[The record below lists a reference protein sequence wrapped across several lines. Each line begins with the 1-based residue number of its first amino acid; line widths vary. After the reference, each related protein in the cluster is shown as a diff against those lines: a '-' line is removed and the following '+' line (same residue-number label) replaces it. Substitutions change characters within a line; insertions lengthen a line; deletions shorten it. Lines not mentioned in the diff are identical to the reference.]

1 MVRRQRLPE
10 VLILVLICAGF
21 VGAILAYQTL
31 FPELFDFLTSDEI
44 VLGFLASVGT
54 FWIAVRLTGFD
65 SAQRDW
71 GTVVAAFCVGT
82 GASLIVQA
90 WLNYLDI
97 LTRSMFLIVIGGV
110 LASVLLWIAGQLM
123 PSRDEAFKARTLMI
137 GFDHVSAELVPFL
150 RYPLAAVIGG
160 TSYPPGSKAIPYGEL
175 KSALEQLQPQQIV
188 VTRDGAGQVDSST
201 LLEQRLRGARVNST
215 LELYEDLLGR
225 VCCADRQPVDL
236 MLSQA
241 LSGNQQAMVFQAIYT
256 NLIGLALLLAIF
268 PVLAAVFV
276 FALLSGSGS
285 IIEAEECCGFRNIPF
300 LRMRFR
306 TKRAD
311 GTYHPAGRMIAW
323 LHLTDAPLLFNII
336 RGEMALFGPRPVRSE
351 FAARLREIIPFY
363 SMRFAVKPGIISW
376 GGASPQ
382 GSGDRSPVLTEIEYD
397 LYYVKHGSPVLDLE
411 ILQRLIFPAKPRD
424 QSQVAFA
431 PAGQ

>member
-31 FPELFDFLTSDEI
+31 FPDLFDFLTSDEI
-44 VLGFLASVGT
+44 VLGFLTSVGT

-65 SAQRDW
+65 SVQRDW
-71 GTVVAAFCVGT
+71 GTVATAFCVGT
-82 GASLIVQA
+82 GTSLIVQA

-97 LTRSMFLIVIGGV
+97 LTRSIFLIVVGGV
-110 LASVLLWIAGQLM
+110 FASVMLWIAGRIM
-123 PSRDEAFKARTLMI
+123 PSRGEEFQARTVMI
-137 GFDHVSAELVPFL
+137 GFDHVSAELVWFL
-150 RYPLAAVIGG
+150 PYPLAAVVGDR
-160 TSYPPGSKAIPYGEL
+160 SYPPGSQAIPYGEL
-175 KSALEQLQPQQIV
+175 KSALEQFRPQQIV
-188 VTRDGAGQVDSST
+188 VTRDGAGQVDSSA
-201 LLEQRLRGARVNST
+201 LLYQRLRGARVNST

-236 MLSQA
+236 LLSQA
-241 LSGNQQAMVFQAIYT
+241 LSGNQQAMLFQAIYT
-256 NLIGLALLLAIF
+256 NLIGLAFLLAVF

-276 FALLSGSGS
+276 FALLSGSGG
-285 IIEAEECCGFRNIPF
+285 ILEAEECCGFRNIPF
-300 LRMRFR
+300 LRLRFR
-306 TKRAD
+306 TRRAD
-311 GTYHPAGRMIAW
+311 GTYHPAGRLIRW
-323 LHLTDAPLLFNII
+323 LHLTGAPLLFNII

-376 GGASPQ
+376 GGALSP
-382 GSGDRSPVLTEIEYD
+382 GSGDRSSVLTEIESD
-397 LYYVKHGSPVLDLE
+397 LYYVKHGSPLLDLE
-411 ILQRLIFPAKPRD
+411 ILLRLIFPAKPRD
-424 QSQVAFA
+424 ESQVALA